1 MEARDPLGS
10 QCTQLGERDDGGMG
24 MSGHSGTGEKGV
36 DFGCVLEVRK
46 PGLCQRFDEV
56 MR

>member
-1 MEARDPLGS
+1 MEARDPLGG